1 MIKKSLIISFS
12 MALFL
17 ALLVPSLTYSAQDP
31 NVKSTSVA
39 IPVNIG
45 LTGSGNAA
53 KSFSLDLPS
62 GLTTSSI
69 KTSTLKYSGNNTV
82 IDNIGVENG
91 KIKIN
96 LKGNEKAERFSVK
109 GTDGRFTEN
118 FLTVPGNSIWRYSDG
133 RRWQINDYDENR
145 GVNFSYNVNATDSL
159 TPSGEPPKRTVTT
172 KADPVVPST
181 ATWYKDEANKI
192 DYSSVIPSSIQ
203 IVALP
208 LINGSGSATV
218 QNNKFSVSQTIPSN
232 NFVAEKVSDSFEKG
246 PWVLGRLYYANVPYY
261 FSGQAQVKSY
271 SYAGTVTF
279 DYKLP
284 TEPTLTGEVGLIDP
298 NPNPA
303 RASGSDIPV
312 KISIKGLLSA
322 YQNSSNIE
330 EWVFFAKETGNE
342 ASLKTKKDQAKVFT
356 SQQSFDFLI
365 SKTKTN
371 VPNFTQ
377 NYTLTVTVRFAQP
390 VITAGGSVSSLSE
403 TFTINAS
410 TYTGPGPSTTPP
422 PTSGPGELYPPF
434 ARITAPTKVKGGQSF
449 IVSGANS
456 FDKDGT
462 IVSYKWE
469 QPNANEALYGKSS
482 DTSYPLSLIGTTQTI
497 TLTVTDNSGLT
508 GTTSQD
514 VEVVAPVPA
523 PYLTVGGTLKENRKV
538 SLHNETRVGPDD
550 FPLVPAKTKFKIE
563 WLEGNGSNADIKYSG
578 SLIGIDD
585 VDFLVKSPGKY
596 RVSLYVEN
604 TAGYGATATRTLT
617 ISPDEAPI
625 PYISIPSGAY
635 RDPSD
640 GNRAKVVLDDLSI
653 SPDFDYLAH
662 RFWQYRYDSDNDG
675 NFNEENW
682 VVISDANLDRVTFYL
697 TEVGRYEFR
706 LTLTEEFG
714 QPTIDKFVTAA
725 DRRTANTDSQA
736 TTEKIITVYNRK
748 PVTDWTW

>member
-1 MIKKSLIISFS
+1 MKRIIIVTFCVLCLFQHFPVYAGSAADTKSATISIPISTGLIGN
-12 MALFL
+12 
-17 ALLVPSLTYSAQDP
+17 VYSSKQ
-31 NVKSTSVA
+31 
-39 IPVNIG
+39 
-45 LTGSGNAA
+45 
-53 KSFSLDLPS
+53 FSLELPS
-62 GLTTSSI
+62 GVSASSVI
-69 KTSTLKYSGNNTV
+69 KNTLKYNGINEVSSLQLISGKILAKLNGVANQKTVEVQGLLNGQDPFTTSIGNN
-82 IDNIGVENG
+82 
-91 KIKIN
+91 
-96 LKGNEKAERFSVK
+96 
-109 GTDGRFTEN
+109 
-118 FLTVPGNSIWRYSDG
+118 IWRYSDG
-133 RRWQINDYDENR
+133 RTWQINDYNPHTDKQYNYDLSAMDSSLPSQK
-145 GVNFSYNVNATDSL
+145 VNKVTVNAAANLITVGRSWKTKSMEHIPDEYVQVNTIKFVPGDTDNWVTKMYSENGKVITSYTIPIL
-159 TPSGEPPKRTVTT
+159 PGDPTYSYLDVTKEASIPITGYVQGRFYVATVSYT
-172 KADPVVPST
+172 
-181 ATWYKDEANKI
+181 Y
-192 DYSSVIPSSIQ
+192 
-203 IVALP
+203 
-208 LINGSGSATV
+208 SAT
-218 QNNKFSVSQTIPSN
+218 
-232 NFVAEKVSDSFEKG
+232 AKV
-246 PWVLGRLYYANVPYY
+246 PT
-261 FSGQAQVKSY
+261 Y

-322 YQNSSNIE
+322 YQISSNIE

-462 IVSYKWE
+462 IVSYAWE

-497 TLTVTDNSGLT
+497 TLKVTDNSGLT

-538 SLHNETRVGPDD
+538 SLHNETRVRPED
-550 FPLVPAKTKFKIE
+550 FPIVPAKTKFKIE
-563 WLEGNGSNADIKYSG
+563 WLEGNGSNADIKYNG
-578 SLIGIDD
+578 SLNGIDD

-604 TAGYGATATRTLT
+604 TAGYGATATKTLT

-640 GNRAKVVLDDLSI
+640 GNRARVVLDDLSI

-714 QPTIDKFVTAA
+714 QPTIDNFVTVA